1 VHKFGG
7 KGDDDGASPG
17 DGAAATKAFVEA
29 LRKVPSGWK
38 AQGDLHVFADECHR
52 TQSGDLHKAM
62 KALLFG
68 EQPVGLFN
76 HSTGDQINFLRTD
89 PPLLWRRCDG
99 AWIAGVT
106 VACTAGFA
114 VLSWPW
120 LLVGVPLVV
129 LRSALAVC
137 VRLLR
142 CCSIRTKVDAAL
154 AVAARAAQPRP
165 KLRRV
170 K

>member
-62 KALLFG
+62 KALL
-68 EQPVGLFN
+68 PSALFIGF
-76 HSTGDQINFLRTD
+76 TGT
-89 PPLLWRRCDG
+89 PLLKSDKARSIEVFGRYIHTYKFDQGCGRADVRDVAGQARRPG
-99 AWIAGVT
+99 E
-106 VACTAGFA
+106 
-114 VLSWPW
+114 
-120 LLVGVPLVV
+120 
-129 LRSALAVC
+129 
-137 VRLLR
+137 RLGR
-142 CCSIRTKVDAAL
+142 QADEDKGG
-154 AVAARAAQPRP
+154 
-165 KLRRV
+165 
-170 K
+170 